1 MMKYFGLMP
10 EETEAYRK
18 LVKLFRTSMEITEV
32 LTGLIDPTNKMQ
44 PLNDCSTKK
53 LVCFSSTYIFFRCI
67 RG

>member
-1 MMKYFGLMP
+1 MKYFGLMP

-18 LVKLFRTSMEITEV
+18 LVKYFGLVPITEL

-44 PLNDCSTKK
+44 PLNDWSTKK
-53 LVCFSSTYIFFRCI
+53 LVCFSGTYIFFRCI